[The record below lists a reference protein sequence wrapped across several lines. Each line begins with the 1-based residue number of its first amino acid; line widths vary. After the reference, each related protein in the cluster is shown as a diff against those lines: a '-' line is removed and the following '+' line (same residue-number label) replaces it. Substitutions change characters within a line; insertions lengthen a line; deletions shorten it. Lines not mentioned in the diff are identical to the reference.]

1 MIRLA
6 IYPSTRPYV
15 PLTAPTRAG
24 VRTGPPAP
32 RCTGCRGRHGRSP
45 CSGNSPPMVTAIDNA
60 ASPGP
65 CALSRRSPSRSPDA
79 TIRPGPHT
87 GDPPQRPQG
96 TDGAISCPYSD
107 GWSPSRSS
115 STPRQMHSST
125 TTALRASNHVSLLLW
140 GIRLFVAEVHAAHAS
155 TRCPTGLSS
164 DPGQLPNWFR
174 KAPRKRALTDASLGK
189 RGARFVENVL
199 PPGSAVGEVPTI
211 YLTAPRPA
219 ARRTTR
225 HTHSF
230 PPLTFGLMADRDAV
244 RHSLAVLVSGI
255 DIRGH
260 AARPKRSPTTCVAQE
275 RVHDPVALRPDLC
288 TRQPGSLVVDEVRVD
303 GGDVVGAYTM
313 NTSSR
318 C

>member
-6 IYPSTRPYV
+6 ICPSTRPYV
-15 PLTAPTRAG
+15 PPTAPTRAG

-45 CSGNSPPMVTAIDNA
+45 APATPRPWSPPSTTRLHQARVHCLGDRPADHPT
-60 ASPGP
+60 P
-65 CALSRRSPSRSPDA
+65 PSVPD
-79 TIRPGPHT
+79 RT

-125 TTALRASNHVSLLLW
+125 TTALRASNHVSLLPW
-140 GIRLFVAEVHAAHAS
+140 RIRLFVAEVHAAHAS

-199 PPGSAVGEVPTI
+199 PPGGAVGEVPTI

-288 TRQPGSLVVDEVRVD
+288 TRQPGSLVVHEVRVD
-303 GGDVVGAYTM
+303 VGDVVGAYTM

>member
-6 IYPSTRPYV
+6 ICPSTRPYV

-45 CSGNSPPMVTAIDNA
+45 APATPRPWSPPSTTRLHQARVHCLGDRPADHPT
-60 ASPGP
+60 P
-65 CALSRRSPSRSPDA
+65 PSVPD
-79 TIRPGPHT
+79 RT

-125 TTALRASNHVSLLLW
+125 TTALRASNRVISSPMGDPVVRRRGARCTRQHPMPH
-140 GIRLFVAEVHAAHAS
+140 GIELGSCAA
-155 TRCPTGLSS
+155 PELVQE
-164 DPGQLPNWFR
+164 D
-174 KAPRKRALTDASLGK
+174 PRKRAPTDASLGK
-189 RGARFVENVL
+189 RGGRFVENVL
-199 PPGSAVGEVPTI
+199 PPGGAVGEVPTI
-211 YLTAPRPA
+211 YLTAHRPA

-230 PPLTFGLMADRDAV
+230 PPLTFALMADRDAV
-244 RHSLAVLVSGI
+244 RPSLAVLVCGL
-255 DIRGH
+255 
-260 AARPKRSPTTCVAQE
+260 AQE
-275 RVHDPVALRPDLC
+275 RVQDPVAPRPDLLYS
-288 TRQPGSLVVDEVRVD
+288 TAGSPR
-303 GGDVVGAYTM
+303 
-313 NTSSR
+313 R
-318 C
+318 P